1 MTKKQNLIDILESSL
16 DSKILNV
23 LLSDK
28 TTNEPLLS
36 FVPFIPLKN
45 GQNAQLLHSVHFY
58 FI

>member
-28 TTNEPLLS
+28 TTNENK
-36 FVPFIPLKN
+36 I
-45 GQNAQLLHSVHFY
+45 
-58 FI
+58 

>member
-28 TTNEPLLS
+28 TTNEN
-36 FVPFIPLKN
+36 I
-45 GQNAQLLHSVHFY
+45 
-58 FI
+58 I